1 MATKK
6 NIRVMVVE
14 DDAGVRHSLELLLQS
29 TAGLECNGSAG
40 TVSEALRVVPEA
52 KPDVVL
58 LDINLPD
65 GSGIECAA
73 AIKERLPNTQIIMI
87 TVYDDTEKVFQ
98 SLRAGASG
106 YILKRATPKKI
117 LDAIHEVVA
126 GGVPMSN
133 EIARKVLNFFHQ
145 TASQAKAEEINLTPR
160 ETEVLTLLATG
171 GSNKEIAARLSVTA
185 EAVSFHLRHIYSKL
199 HVRSRTEAAL
209 KYREMRGG
217 LIQGSP
223 TPKI

>member
-1 MATKK
+1 MAAKK
-6 NIRVMVVE
+6 SIRVMVVE

-29 TAGLECNGSAG
+29 TAGLQWNGSAA
-40 TVSEALRVVPEA
+40 TVSEALRVVPETR
-52 KPDVVL
+52 PEVVL
-58 LDINLPD
+58 LDIHLPD

-73 AIKERLPNTQIIMI
+73 AIKERLPNTQIVMI

-98 SLRAGASG
+98 ALRAGASG
-106 YILKRATPKKI
+106 YILKRASPKKI
-117 LDAIHEVVA
+117 LDAIHEVMA

-145 TASQAKAEEINLTPR
+145 AATPAKAEEINLTPR

-209 KYREMRGG
+209 KFREMRGG
-217 LIQGSP
+217 LIASG
-223 TPKI
+223 TTAKL